1 MAAHLV
7 EKPRYMLPEDVHKR
21 LIHKEVVKL
30 FIEFEKFFQ
39 LAFSCYFQMNYNK
52 NRIVGLWC

>member
-1 MAAHLV
+1 
-7 EKPRYMLPEDVHKR
+7 MLPEDVHKR